1 MTKRQLIRFKKQ
13 IINLYKSPPL
23 VRRHILRNSSDSFVK
38 ILAESALNIL
48 RNNIALDKH
57 EKNKLSKHKSF
68 IRKLASRKVN
78 VKTKR
83 KILQH
88 QGGFL
93 ISFLKPIVKVLSQ
106 LF

>member
-1 MTKRQLIRFKKQ
+1 MTKGQLLRFKKQ

-23 VRRHILRNSSDSFVK
+23 VRRHILRNASDSFVK

-48 RNNIALDKH
+48 RNNIALNRR
-57 EKNKLSKHKSF
+57 EKNKLSKHKSI

-78 VKTKR
+78 LRTKR
-83 KILQH
+83 TILQAR
-88 QGGFL
+88 GGFL